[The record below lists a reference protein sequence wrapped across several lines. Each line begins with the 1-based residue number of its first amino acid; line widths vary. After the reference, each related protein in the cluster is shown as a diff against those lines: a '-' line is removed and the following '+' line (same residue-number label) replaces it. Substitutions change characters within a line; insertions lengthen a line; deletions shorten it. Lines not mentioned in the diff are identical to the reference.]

1 MVKDVSSTND
11 IYDSLS
17 NYAEKLMNNSRDN
30 ILKNLLEPT
39 NKFEYHNY
47 VSMVEK
53 LKELN
58 NKYPNIT
65 SLYTIGKSNEKR
77 DLWVMIISDQPLIHE
92 AGEPEVKYIGNMHG
106 DESVG
111 RECLILFIE
120 YLCINYGKNDYITQ
134 LVNNVR
140 IHILPTMNPDGFEYE
155 YKQTKHAQ
163 GPGRLNAHQIDLN
176 RNFPKIKL
184 EPLTNDNNIVVPK
197 QPIDQDGSRLDKL
210 TNTQQEFEPEVRAV
224 MHWSLIYP
232 FVLSGNLHGGAL
244 VANYPFDNRIGN
256 ATRTESQSPDDQT
269 FQMLAKAYSHVTYR
283 LKSSLKMLSIRFSR
297 LIQRCIKVMHV

>member
-11 IYDSLS
+11 IYNLLS
-17 NYAEKLMNNSRDN
+17 NYAEKLMNHSRERF
-30 ILKNLLEPT
+30 LENLLEPT
-39 NKFEYHNY
+39 SKFEYHNY
-47 VSMVEK
+47 QSMVEK

-77 DLWVMIISDQPLIHE
+77 DLWVMIVSDQPLVHE
-92 AGEPEVKYIGNMHG
+92 AGEPEVKYIGNIHG

-120 YLCINYGKNDYITQ
+120 YLCMNYGKHEYITQ

-140 IHILPTMNPDGFEYE
+140 IHIMPTMNPDGFEYE

-163 GPGRLNAHQIDLN
+163 GPGRLNANQVDLN
-176 RNFPKIKL
+176 RNFPSVEL
-184 EPLTNDNNIVVPK
+184 EHSANQNDVIIPK
-197 QPIDQDGSRLDKL
+197 QKASNGEARLDKL
-210 TNTQQEFEPEVRAV
+210 TNTQNHLEPEVRAV
-224 MHWSLIYP
+224 MHWSLVYP

-244 VANYPFDNRIGN
+244 VANYPYDNRIGD
-256 ATRTESQSPDDQT
+256 AVGKESKSPDDQT
-269 FQMLAKAYSHVTYR
+269 FQMLARAYSHVNHHHKVTFQNFIR
-283 LKSSLKMLSIRFSR
+283 LFFRH
-297 LIQRCIKVMHV
+297 IQRCRKVMHV